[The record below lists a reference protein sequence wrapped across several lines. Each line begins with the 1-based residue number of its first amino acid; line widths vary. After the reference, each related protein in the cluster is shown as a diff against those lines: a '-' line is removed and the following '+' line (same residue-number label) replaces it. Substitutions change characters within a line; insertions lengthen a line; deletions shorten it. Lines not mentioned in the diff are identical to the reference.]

1 MARREVEGLIA
12 KLRQLSE
19 EGAASFFSEVMASDR
34 LRKGLGRA
42 GERFLSNKQGFDRNV
57 ESILDFVNIPSKRDV
72 RELKSRLDTLSTQL
86 VNLSMKVDRML
97 AEKGSSAAPPRT
109 RKGKAAASS
118 PASAARQFAQFLREF
133 GQARDLMKMRSAF
146 PEPDKVRAGGFGG
159 DPISFAVADIDG
171 AIRRNAAP
179 RQA

>member
-34 LRKGLGRA
+34 LRKGLGPA
-42 GERFLSNKQGFDRNV
+42 GERFLSNKESFDHNV

-97 AEKGSSAAPPRT
+97 AADEGSSAAPPRT
-109 RKGKAAASS
+109 RKGKAA
-118 PASAARQFAQFLREF
+118 P
-133 GQARDLMKMRSAF
+133 K
-146 PEPDKVRAGGFGG
+146 
-159 DPISFAVADIDG
+159 
-171 AIRRNAAP
+171 
-179 RQA
+179 

>member
-42 GERFLSNKQGFDRNV
+42 GERFLSNKQSFDQNV

-97 AEKGSSAAPPRT
+97 AEKGPGAARPRSG
-109 RKGKAAASS
+109 KGKAAA
-118 PASAARQFAQFLREF
+118 
-133 GQARDLMKMRSAF
+133 K
-146 PEPDKVRAGGFGG
+146 
-159 DPISFAVADIDG
+159 
-171 AIRRNAAP
+171 
-179 RQA
+179 

>member
-42 GERFLSNKQGFDRNV
+42 GERFLSNKQSFDHNV

-97 AEKGSSAAPPRT
+97 AADKGSREAPPRT
-109 RKGKAAASS
+109 RKGKAA
-118 PASAARQFAQFLREF
+118 P
-133 GQARDLMKMRSAF
+133 K
-146 PEPDKVRAGGFGG
+146 
-159 DPISFAVADIDG
+159 
-171 AIRRNAAP
+171 
-179 RQA
+179 